1 MIIQCGMMNKLKRE
15 VKKELERWYY
25 MIGRVKWFNNTTG
38 YGFIEHKENQD
49 VFIHYSNI
57 LQDGFKT
64 LDKDQLVE
72 FQLLETGK
80 GLQALN
86 IKKID

>member
-1 MIIQCGMMNKLKRE
+1 
-15 VKKELERWYY
+15 

-38 YGFIEHKENQD
+38 YGFIQYKDDQD
-49 VFIHYSNI
+49 IFIHYSNI

-64 LDKDQLVE
+64 LETDQLVE
-72 FQLLETGK
+72 FQLLETSK

-86 IKKID
+86 IRVID

>member
-1 MIIQCGMMNKLKRE
+1 M
-15 VKKELERWYY
+15 V
-25 MIGRVKWFNNTTG
+25 GRVKWFNDTTG
-38 YGFIEHKENQD
+38 YGFIQYNGSQD

-64 LDKDQLVE
+64 LEMNQLVE
-72 FQLLETGK
+72 FQLLETSK

-86 IKKID
+86 IKKIHETEE

>member
-1 MIIQCGMMNKLKRE
+1 
-15 VKKELERWYY
+15 

-38 YGFIEHKENQD
+38 YGFIEYDSSQD
-49 VFIHYSNI
+49 IFIHYSNI

-64 LDKDQLVE
+64 LEADQLVE
-72 FQLLETGK
+72 FQLLETSK

-86 IKKID
+86 IKVIKESTFER

>member
-1 MIIQCGMMNKLKRE
+1 
-15 VKKELERWYY
+15 

-38 YGFIEHKENQD
+38 YGFIQSKDGQD
-49 VFIHYSNI
+49 IFIHYSNI

-64 LDKDQLVE
+64 LETDQLVE
-72 FQLLETGK
+72 FQLLETSK

-86 IKKID
+86 IRAIDKSIQ